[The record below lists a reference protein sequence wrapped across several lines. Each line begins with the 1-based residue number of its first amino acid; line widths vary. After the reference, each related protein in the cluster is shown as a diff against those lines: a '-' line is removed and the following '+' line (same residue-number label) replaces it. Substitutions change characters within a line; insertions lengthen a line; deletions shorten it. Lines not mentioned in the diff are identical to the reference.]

1 MIQNNAKLQII
12 MWYKSYVSMVMDPL
26 SGHQAIGTATR
37 PWTRP
42 LVVDPPLGNQAIGMA
57 TNCGSNH

>member
-1 MIQNNAKLQII
+1 

-26 SGHQAIGTATR
+26 SGHQAIGMATR
-37 PWTRP
+37 PWTGP
-42 LVVDPPLGNQAIGMA
+42 LVVDPFLGNQAIGTA

>member
-1 MIQNNAKLQII
+1 
-12 MWYKSYVSMVMDPL
+12 MVMDPL
-26 SGHQAIGTATR
+26 SGHQAIGMATR